1 MLKRNLSNICAKRSA
16 RGRVMVAIIIS
27 VTLREKSTAMTVR
40 AVLTKSWRMHKKWVV
55 LMADT
60 PPIHFGD
67 VRYSDYLLH
76 SDDERKRQ
84 YLARHQHQDWTN
96 PRTAAFWSRFVSWN
110 RPTMRE
116 SLREIKQLFDIDVR
130 LV

>member
-1 MLKRNLSNICAKRSA
+1 
-16 RGRVMVAIIIS
+16 
-27 VTLREKSTAMTVR
+27 MTVIR
-40 AVLTKSWRMHKKWVV
+40 TSPVNCHPPMSVV
-55 LMADT
+55 G
-60 PPIHFGD
+60 GD

-76 SDDERKRQ
+76 NDDERKRQ

>member
-1 MLKRNLSNICAKRSA
+1 
-16 RGRVMVAIIIS
+16 
-27 VTLREKSTAMTVR
+27 MTVR

-55 LMADT
+55 LMPDT

-110 RPTMRE
+110 KPTMRE